1 MDEQNEINGAQEAT
15 SERPAPKHQAPAPT
29 QPQAQAPYVRQR
41 PAHRSVGTVSDFDSS
56 GEEYPAQVAHDSD
69 FTNRG
74 PLVGGNSY
82 KRSRSDA
89 EKLRRDLH
97 YGQYLEIPKGRRD
110 IFVKRERRTNVK
122 TFLALVLVVV
132 VLAVAVYFLWQYMQT
147 NWGAAGIR

>member
-1 MDEQNEINGAQEAT
+1 M
-15 SERPAPKHQAPAPT
+15 
-29 QPQAQAPYVRQR
+29 
-41 PAHRSVGTVSDFDSS
+41 SDFDSS

-97 YGQYLEIPKGRRD
+97 YGQYLEIPSGKRTIFESQAQKKRRRSLV
-110 IFVKRERRTNVK
+110 IAFAVIVVL
-122 TFLALVLVVV
+122 LAVVV
-132 VLAVAVYFLWQYMQT
+132 IWNVAH
-147 NWGAAGIR
+147 